1 MTFFG
6 SKILKASR
14 SVLRL
19 FCRLQTNTTSS
30 RFSSY
35 PIIVGTPIRKLG
47 NNMNR
52 VPAFTTPVGC
62 KAPAPEPCR
71 TLRNIPVSKLTLKVL
86 SGLSQKISEFLAGT
100 SGMSQITQTKEVIAN
115 WSRKTK
121 VALILLLLPK
131 VVDWGREAHPT
142 QPLTSG
148 VWKGGWSS
156 PEKLDPMEKIQID
169 MSDVIA
175 FHSYDTPEEF
185 EKPILWL
192 HPSTRPILS
201 PHY

>member
-35 PIIVGTPIRKLG
+35 SILVGTPIRNLG

-86 SGLSQKISEFLAGT
+86 SGLSQEIGEFLAGT
-100 SGMSQITQTKEVIAN
+100 SGISQI
-115 WSRKTK
+115 SRTK
-121 VALILLLLPK
+121 VEIENCVPQNKDA
-131 VVDWGREAHPT
+131 
-142 QPLTSG
+142 
-148 VWKGGWSS
+148 
-156 PEKLDPMEKIQID
+156 
-169 MSDVIA
+169 
-175 FHSYDTPEEF
+175 
-185 EKPILWL
+185 
-192 HPSTRPILS
+192 
-201 PHY
+201 